1 MLRKTNILFG
11 ECYTLYRM
19 KAVIQRVSEASVT
32 IEGSIHGAI
41 GTGFLILAGFSDE
54 DDEAVVRGMADKIR
68 RLRIFEDEQG
78 KINRSLED
86 VGGEVLSISQFTLYA
101 DCHKGNRPS
110 FSGAGSPAHAQQM
123 YQLFNQYLRETGL
136 KVEEGIFAADMKVR
150 LLHDG
155 PVTIIL
161 DSKEVLHGNSNLR
174 K

>member
-78 KINRSLED
+78 KMNRSLED

-110 FSGAGSPAHAQQM
+110 FVNAGDPAHASRL
-123 YQLFNQYLRETGL
+123 YQYFNQVLRDAGL
-136 KVEEGIFAADMKVR
+136 TVEEGIFAADMKVH
-150 LLHDG
+150 LLNDG